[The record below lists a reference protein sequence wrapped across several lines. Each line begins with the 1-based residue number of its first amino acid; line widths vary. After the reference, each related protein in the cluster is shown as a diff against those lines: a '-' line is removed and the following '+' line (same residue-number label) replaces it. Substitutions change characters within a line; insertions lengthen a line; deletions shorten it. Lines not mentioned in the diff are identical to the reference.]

1 MRKHF
6 RELSVAFALALLLA
20 VLAVKA
26 PAFFQPKQF
35 LPTLTD
41 AVPIIILACG
51 MSLVIVCR
59 QIDIS
64 VGSQFAVCSVVV
76 GLAAK

>member
-1 MRKHF
+1 MKKHF

-26 PAFFQPKQF
+26 PAFFNLKQIV
-35 LPTLTD
+35 PTLTD
-41 AVPIIILACG
+41 AAPILVLACG
-51 MSLVIVCR
+51 MSLVIICR

-64 VGSQFAVCSVVV
+64 VG
-76 GLAAK
+76 